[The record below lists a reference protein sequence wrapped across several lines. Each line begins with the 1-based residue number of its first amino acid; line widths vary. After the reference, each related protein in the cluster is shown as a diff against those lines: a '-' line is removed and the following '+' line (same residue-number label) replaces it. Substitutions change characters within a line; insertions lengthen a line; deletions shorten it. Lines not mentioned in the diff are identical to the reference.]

1 MWAFKLR
8 LLAAAAPVRVPAWA
22 GGSGNVAGAGTVA
35 GAGARQWQLGV
46 VVLATSG

>member
-8 LLAAAAPVRVPAWA
+8 LLAAAAAAPVPVRGREAA
-22 GGSGNVAGAGTVA
+22 GMWQG
-35 GAGARQWQLGV
+35 QWQLGV